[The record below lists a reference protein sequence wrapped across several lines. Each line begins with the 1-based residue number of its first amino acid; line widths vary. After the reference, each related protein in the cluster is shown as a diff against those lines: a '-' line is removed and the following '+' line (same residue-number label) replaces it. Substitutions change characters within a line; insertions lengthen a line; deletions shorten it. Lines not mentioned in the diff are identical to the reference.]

1 MNRLKELREERNL
14 TVRKVDELTGI
25 NYMTLNNYENE
36 VRDMS
41 TKVIKQLASFYE
53 VSIDYLLNN
62 SDYFLYVNYKNIE
75 KKYIIQKNMYEHFL
89 KNGLINFSNNKRYVN
104 LNKLLGLDEDQDI
117 NILIQNIYNSLRETQ
132 KKPLKGNL
140 IEINELLIDKISD
153 DISKQKK
160 HL

>member
-1 MNRLKELREERNL
+1 
-14 TVRKVDELTGI
+14 
-25 NYMTLNNYENE
+25 
-36 VRDMS
+36 
-41 TKVIKQLASFYE
+41 
-53 VSIDYLLNN
+53 
-62 SDYFLYVNYKNIE
+62 
-75 KKYIIQKNMYEHFL
+75 MYEHFL

>member
-1 MNRLKELREERNL
+1 MNRLKELREERDL

-62 SDYFLYVNYKNIE
+62 SDYFLYVNYRNIE
-75 KKYIIQKNMYEHFL
+75 KKYIIQKNMYELLL
-89 KNGLINFSNNKRYVN
+89 KKGLISFSDNKRFVD
-104 LNKLLGLDEDQDI
+104 LNKLLGLDESKDA
-117 NILIQNIYNSLRETQ
+117 NILIQDIYNSLRKTL

-140 IEINELLIDKISD
+140 IEINELLLEKIND
-153 DISKQKK
+153 TINN
-160 HL
+160 

>member
-89 KNGLINFSNNKRYVN
+89 KNGLIYFSNNKRYVN
-104 LNKLLGLDEDQDI
+104 LNKLLELDEDQDI
-117 NILIQNIYNSLRETQ
+117 NVLIQNIYNLLRKTQ
-132 KKPLKGNL
+132 KKPLKSNL

>member
-1 MNRLKELREERNL
+1 MNRLKELREERDL

-53 VSIDYLLNN
+53 VSIDYLLSN
-62 SDYFLYVNYKNIE
+62 SDYFLYVNYRNIE
-75 KKYIIQKNMYEHFL
+75 KKYIIQKNMYELLL
-89 KNGLINFSNNKRYVN
+89 KKGLISFSDNKRFVD
-104 LNKLLGLDEDQDI
+104 LNKLLGLDESKDA
-117 NILIQNIYNSLRETQ
+117 NILIQDIYNSLRKTL

-140 IEINELLIDKISD
+140 IEINELLLERINDTINN
-153 DISKQKK
+153 
-160 HL
+160 

>member
-1 MNRLKELREERNL
+1 MNRLKELREERDL

-62 SDYFLYVNYKNIE
+62 SDYFLYVNYRNIE
-75 KKYIIQKNMYEHFL
+75 KKYIIQKNMYELLL
-89 KNGLINFSNNKRYVN
+89 KKGFISFSDNKRFVD
-104 LNKLLGLDEDQDI
+104 LNKLLGLDESKDA
-117 NILIQNIYNSLRETQ
+117 NILIQDIYNSLRKTL

-140 IEINELLIDKISD
+140 IEINELLLERINDTINN
-153 DISKQKK
+153 
-160 HL
+160 

>member
-1 MNRLKELREERNL
+1 MNRLKELREERDL

-62 SDYFLYVNYKNIE
+62 SDYFLYVNYRNIE
-75 KKYIIQKNMYEHFL
+75 KKYIIQKNMYELLL
-89 KNGLINFSNNKRYVN
+89 KKGLISFSDNKRFVD
-104 LNKLLGLDEDQDI
+104 LNKLLGLDESKDA
-117 NILIQNIYNSLRETQ
+117 NILIQDIYNSLRKTL

-140 IEINELLIDKISD
+140 IEINELLLERINDTINN
-153 DISKQKK
+153 
-160 HL
+160 

>member
-1 MNRLKELREERNL
+1 MNRLKELREERDL

-62 SDYFLYVNYKNIE
+62 SDYFLFVNYRNIE
-75 KKYIIQKNMYEHFL
+75 KKYIIQKNMYELLL
-89 KNGLINFSNNKRYVN
+89 KKGLISFSDNKRFVD
-104 LNKLLGLDEDQDI
+104 LNKLLGLDESKDA
-117 NILIQNIYNSLRETQ
+117 NILIQDIYNSLRKTL

-140 IEINELLIDKISD
+140 IEINELLLERINDTINN
-153 DISKQKK
+153 
-160 HL
+160 

>member
-53 VSIDYLLNN
+53 LSID
-62 SDYFLYVNYKNIE
+62 
-75 KKYIIQKNMYEHFL
+75 
-89 KNGLINFSNNKRYVN
+89 
-104 LNKLLGLDEDQDI
+104 
-117 NILIQNIYNSLRETQ
+117 
-132 KKPLKGNL
+132 
-140 IEINELLIDKISD
+140 
-153 DISKQKK
+153 
-160 HL
+160 

>member
-1 MNRLKELREERNL
+1 MNRLKELREERDL

-62 SDYFLYVNYKNIE
+62 SDYFLYVNYRNIE
-75 KKYIIQKNMYEHFL
+75 KKYIIQKNMYELLL
-89 KNGLINFSNNKRYVN
+89 KKGLISFNDNKRFVD
-104 LNKLLGLDEDQDI
+104 LNKLLGLDESRDA
-117 NILIQNIYNSLRETQ
+117 NILIQDIYNSLR
-132 KKPLKGNL
+132 KPLKKPFKGSL
-140 IEINELLIDKISD
+140 IEINELLLERINDTINN
-153 DISKQKK
+153 
-160 HL
+160 

>member
-1 MNRLKELREERNL
+1 MNRLKELREERDL

-41 TKVIKQLASFYE
+41 TKAIKQLASFYE

-62 SDYFLYVNYKNIE
+62 SDYFLYVNYRNVE
-75 KKYIIQKNMYEHFL
+75 KKYIIQKNMYELLL
-89 KNGLINFSNNKRYVN
+89 KKGLISFSDNKRFVD
-104 LNKLLGLDEDQDI
+104 LNKLLGLDESKDA
-117 NILIQNIYNSLRETQ
+117 NILIQDIYNSLRKTL

-140 IEINELLIDKISD
+140 IEINELLLEKIND
-153 DISKQKK
+153 TINN
-160 HL
+160 

>member
-1 MNRLKELREERNL
+1 MNRLNELREERDL

-62 SDYFLYVNYKNIE
+62 SDYFLYVNYSNIE
-75 KKYIIQKNMYEHFL
+75 KKYIIHKNMY
-89 KNGLINFSNNKRYVN
+89 
-104 LNKLLGLDEDQDI
+104 
-117 NILIQNIYNSLRETQ
+117 
-132 KKPLKGNL
+132 
-140 IEINELLIDKISD
+140 
-153 DISKQKK
+153 
-160 HL
+160 

>member
-1 MNRLKELREERNL
+1 MNRLKELREERDL

-62 SDYFLYVNYKNIE
+62 SNYFLYVNYRNIE
-75 KKYIIQKNMYEHFL
+75 KKYIIQKNMYELLL
-89 KNGLINFSNNKRYVN
+89 KKGLISFSDNKRFVD
-104 LNKLLGLDEDQDI
+104 LNKLLGLDESKDA
-117 NILIQNIYNSLRETQ
+117 NILIQDIYNSLRNTL

-140 IEINELLIDKISD
+140 IEINELLLERINDTIKN
-153 DISKQKK
+153 
-160 HL
+160 